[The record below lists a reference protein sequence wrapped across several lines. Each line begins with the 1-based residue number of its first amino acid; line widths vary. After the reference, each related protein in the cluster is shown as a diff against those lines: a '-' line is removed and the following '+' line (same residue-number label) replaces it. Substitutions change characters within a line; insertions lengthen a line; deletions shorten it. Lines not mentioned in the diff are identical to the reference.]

1 MLFTVL
7 TIVILT
13 IILTAIIVKFDPNN
27 SALGLLFG
35 VMLGICVG
43 LTICGMVQSHLET
56 TIKEENKVEIYSIN
70 NEVGISGSWVLG
82 NGHIN
87 SEMYYFYYIKGEYG
101 YKIEKI
107 KAQNVEVVER
117 EDDEQVG
124 YIVEKRKAL
133 KKDNFWFSVGD
144 GLLEEN
150 RTTIIVVPKGT
161 IQVQYNV
168 SLSN

>member
-1 MLFTVL
+1 MIFTIA
-7 TIVILT
+7 TIIILT
-13 IILTAIIVKFDPNN
+13 IIFTAIIFKLDPD
-27 SALGLLFG
+27 SCILGLICG
-35 VMLGICVG
+35 VVLGICVG
-43 LTICGMVQSHLET
+43 FTICSIVQNHLET
-56 TIKEENKVEIYSIN
+56 TIKEENRIEIYSIN

-82 NGHIN
+82 SGHIN

-133 KKDNFWFSVGD
+133 KEDNFWFSIGD

-161 IQVQYNV
+161 IQVLYNV